1 MIPSGLRHHDSNSLG
16 LRLTLHYIRNSFFT
30 MKKLQDSS
38 LSSVEEKSFDEN
50 SSQELSLES
59 LSEIS
64 GASGVGYNVGWLL
77 AMKGYGSV
85 M

>member
-1 MIPSGLRHHDSNSLG
+1 MKQLQNSP
-16 LRLTLHYIRNSFFT
+16 F
-30 MKKLQDSS
+30 
-38 LSSVEEKSFDEN
+38 SSVEEKKSFDEN

-64 GASGVGYNVGWLL
+64 GTGPEPITRGGYMRMERIVGWR
-77 AMKGYGSV
+77 MEGY